1 MLKVAI
7 YGRFKDNFPKEYVSI
22 ILEQLKSFNVSIY
35 IESSALKYV
44 EKICQISYDSFKTYR
59 DLDGTFAFLIS
70 IGGDGTILR
79 SISYVRNSGIPI
91 VGVNTGRMGF
101 LATIQKDKIKS
112 SIREIVS
119 GKYSISKRSLLQLTS
134 DTQIEG
140 LDEDFNFALNEIA
153 VSRKNTTSMIKV
165 KTYLND
171 EYLTSYWADGLIV
184 ATPTGSTGYSLSC
197 GGPVM
202 APASGSF
209 VLTPIAPHNLNA
221 RPLVI
226 TSDTIIKLIVDGRE
240 DLHLVSLDSRIITV
254 KNGTELIIKKTN
266 FTIHMIEPKGES
278 FLNTLRNKLLW
289 GEDSRN

>member
-7 YGRFKDNFPKEYVSI
+7 YGRFEDRFPKEYVSI
-22 ILEQLKSFNVSIY
+22 VLEQLKTLNVSIY
-35 IESSALKYV
+35 IEFSALKFV
-44 EKICQISYDSFKTYR
+44 EQICSGSYNSFKSYE
-59 DLDGTFAFLIS
+59 DIDGTFAFLIS

-101 LATIQKDKIKS
+101 LATIQKDKIQS
-112 SIREIVS
+112 SLREIVD
-119 GKYSISKRSLLQLTS
+119 GNYNISKRSLLQLTS
-134 DTQIEG
+134 EAKIDG
-140 LDEDFNFALNEIA
+140 LDKDFNFALNEIA

-171 EYLTSYWADGLIV
+171 EYLTSYWSDGLIV

-226 TSDTIIKLIVDGRE
+226 TSDTVIKLVVDGRE

-254 KNGTELIIKKTN
+254 KNGTELIIRKTN
-266 FTIHMIEPKGES
+266 FNINMIEPEGES

-289 GEDSRN
+289 GKDSRN